1 MTNYSFG
8 LVYTGG
14 KFSPLLMLLG
24 GWVLPNLVQ
33 VVKRDSSS
41 RGSYVQVSS
50 WVLGIK
56 RCPSGQVSVQS
67 IVWVILALNSRWKSD
82 LFTEVW
88 SGCRSSG

>member
-8 LVYTGG
+8 LMYTGG

-41 RGSYVQVSS
+41 RGSYVQVSIGFWGS
-50 WVLGIK
+50 KGVPVARYQSNQYSVL
-56 RCPSGQVSVQS
+56 C
-67 IVWVILALNSRWKSD
+67 
-82 LFTEVW
+82 
-88 SGCRSSG
+88 